1 MERTTEDSRP
11 DDWLQAVTERQGVAR
26 LALEE
31 VCSNAD
37 PAAAVGVYS
46 SNFLDHVDARD
57 YHGHAGVRESLA
69 LYQLLFAD
77 GDLCIRVA
85 DQVAEGDRVV
95 SRWVAEGHN
104 RGRPLR
110 LWGITISHFAEQEIV
125 EDWSASDNLDVLR
138 SSASGG
144 RSCSVST
151 GCGRGAAAPPR
162 RLKRLAKVGTLLA
175 TGDAERW
182 SRLSL
187 ISEANS

>member
-1 MERTTEDSRP
+1 MARPTEDARP
-11 DDWLQAVTERQGVAR
+11 DDSPQAVTERQGVAR
-26 LALEE
+26 HALEE

-46 SNFLDHVDARD
+46 GDFLDHVNARD
-57 YHGHAGVRESLA
+57 YHGHAGISESLA

-125 EDWSASDNLDVLR
+125 EDVVLDNLELSAGQPRPPADAPAR
-138 SSASGG
+138 SRLAA
-144 RSCSVST
+144 
-151 GCGRGAAAPPR
+151 GAAR
-162 RLKRLAKVGTLLA
+162 RLLL
-175 TGDAERW
+175 GGSND
-182 SRLSL
+182 
-187 ISEANS
+187 